1 MRARLMG
8 VLAVVSFV
16 LLAALVIPF
25 LDSVSDTR
33 TQGLQLARNASL
45 DRFAGL
51 AGQAAASGDYSG
63 VQLEASRHEELYD
76 EAVLITNASGQVMVS
91 TGGMSMS
98 SPGVGAVAELA
109 ARDLPQLTIDTLR
122 PWTAARTLI
131 AAPVGSPQES
141 AGAVVLAVDA
151 GSAIGDVRRSWAII
165 CAAAVAAQLLLLFMA
180 SKAARWVIRPVGQ
193 LEDAVVEL
201 GRSGGW
207 NQSLEA
213 SGPPELRR
221 LARAVEV
228 MGATV
233 QRSIDV
239 QRQMVA
245 DSSHQLRNPLAS
257 LRLRVD
263 ALDPSSPG
271 ITHVQHDL
279 TRLEDVLA
287 GLLKL
292 AAIES
297 RIIDGLRTPTTATC
311 LVEAVLQ
318 EEVDT
323 WQPTADGITLE
334 LHTVPGLVALADEH
348 DLGQLVGVLL
358 DNAIKYAG
366 PGATVVVSS
375 NRVDDGIVVQMS
387 DDGPGIPAADLPV
400 ATQRFWRGGV
410 TSTLGTGLGLAIA
423 DQTAVAIGGTLTLSP
438 THPHGL
444 TATLHLPEAT
454 C

>member
-1 MRARLMG
+1 MG
-8 VLAVVSFV
+8 VLAVVSFI

-33 TQGLQLARNASL
+33 TQALQLARSAAL

-51 AGQAAASGDYSG
+51 AGRAAADGDYSR
-63 VQLEASRHEELYD
+63 VRAEAERHQELYA
-76 EAVLITNASGQVMVS
+76 EAVLITDASGHVMVS
-91 TGGMSMS
+91 TGGTTLA

-122 PWTAARTLI
+122 PWSSSRTLI
-131 AAPVGSPQES
+131 ATPVGSPQEP

-151 GSAIGDVRRSWAII
+151 RAALHDVTRSWAVI
-165 CAAAVAAQLLLLFMA
+165 CAAAVAAQLLLLLL
-180 SKAARWVIRPVGQ
+180 AARAASWVIRPVGR

-207 NQSLEA
+207 NQPLEA

-221 LARAVEV
+221 LARSVEV

-263 ALDPSSPG
+263 ALDPG
-271 ITHVQHDL
+271 IAGLTHVQHDL
-279 TRLEDVLA
+279 ERLENVLA

-297 RIIDGLRTPTTATC
+297 RITDGRVAPTTATC

-318 EEVDT
+318 EEIDT
-323 WQPTADGITLE
+323 WQPTAADITLE
-334 LHTVPGLVALADEH
+334 LDAVAGLVAAVDDH

-366 PGATVVVSS
+366 PGATVVLSS
-375 NRVDDGIVVQMS
+375 ARTEDGIVVQIA
-387 DDGPGIPAADLPV
+387 DDGPGIPSDELPL
-400 ATQRFWRGGV
+400 ATQRFWRGTGK
-410 TSTLGTGLGLAIA
+410 TLGTGLGLAIA
-423 DQTAVAIGGTLTLSP
+423 EQTALAIGGTLELSA

-444 TATLHLPEAT
+444 TATIKLPEAT
-454 C
+454 

>member
-33 TQGLQLARNASL
+33 TQGLQLARNATL

-51 AGQAAASGDYSG
+51 AGRAAASGDYAE
-63 VQLEASRHEELYD
+63 VRMEAARHFELYD
-76 EAVLITNASGQVMVS
+76 ESVVVADASGQVVVS
-91 TGGMSMS
+91 TGGMTTA
-98 SPGVGAVAELA
+98 SPGVGAIAELA
-109 ARDLPQLTIDTLR
+109 ARDLPQLTVDTLR
-122 PWTAARTLI
+122 PWSSSHRLI
-131 AAPVGSPQES
+131 AAPVGSPQEP

-151 GSAIGDVRRSWAII
+151 GSALADVRRSWVII

-221 LARAVEV
+221 LARSVEV

-263 ALDPSSPG
+263 AMDPG
-271 ITHVQHDL
+271 TAGLAHVQHDL
-279 TRLEDVLA
+279 ERLEDVLA

-297 RIIDGLRTPTTATC
+297 RITDGLRESSSATC

-318 EEVDT
+318 EEIDI
-323 WQPTADGITLE
+323 WQPTAADITLSLDVTE
-334 LHTVPGLVALADEH
+334 GLVAAVDDH

-358 DNAIKYAG
+358 DNAIKYGGNQVIVSSTRGDDGLLIQISDNG
-366 PGATVVVSS
+366 PGL
-375 NRVDDGIVVQMS
+375 
-387 DDGPGIPAADLPV
+387 PAADLPL
-400 ATQRFWRGGV
+400 ATQRFWRG
-410 TSTLGTGLGLAIA
+410 TSKTQGTGLGLAIA
-423 DQTAVAIGGTLTLSP
+423 DQTAIAIGGRLELSA
-438 THPHGL
+438 TVPHGL
-444 TATLHLPEAT
+444 TATIQLPEAT
-454 C
+454 

>member
-8 VLAVVSFV
+8 VLAVVSFI

-33 TQGLQLARNASL
+33 TQALQLARSATL
-45 DRFAGL
+45 ARFAGL
-51 AGQAAASGDYSG
+51 AGRAAADGDYSG
-63 VQLEASRHEELYD
+63 VRLEAERHQELYD
-76 EAVLITNASGQVMVS
+76 EAVLITDASGHVMVS
-91 TGGMSMS
+91 TGGITMA
-98 SPGVGAVAELA
+98 SPGVGPVAELA

-122 PWTAARTLI
+122 PWTSARTLI
-131 AAPVGSPQES
+131 AAPVGSPQEP

-151 GSAIGDVRRSWAII
+151 RAALDDVTRSWAII

-180 SKAARWVIRPVGQ
+180 SKASRWVIRPVGR

-207 NQSLEA
+207 NQPLQA

-221 LARAVEV
+221 LARSVEV

-263 ALDPSSPG
+263 SLDPG
-271 ITHVQHDL
+271 IAGLAHVQHDL
-279 TRLEDVLA
+279 ERLENVLA

-297 RIIDGLRTPTTATC
+297 RITDGLSEPTNATC

-318 EEVDT
+318 EEIDA
-323 WQPTADGITLE
+323 WQPTAADITLE
-334 LHTVPGLVALADEH
+334 LQATAGLVAAVDDH

-366 PGATVVVSS
+366 PGAHVIISS
-375 NRVDDGIVVQMS
+375 SRGPDGIVVQVS
-387 DDGPGIPAADLPV
+387 DNGPGIPPSELLL
-400 ATQRFWRGGV
+400 ATQRFWRGPTK
-410 TSTLGTGLGLAIA
+410 TSGTGLGLAIA
-423 DQTAVAIGGTLTLSP
+423 EQTALAIGGSLELSE
-438 THPHGL
+438 TSPHGL
-444 TATLHLPEAT
+444 TATIKLPEAT
-454 C
+454 

>member
-8 VLAVVSFV
+8 VLAIVSFV

-33 TQGLQLARNASL
+33 TQTLQLARNATL

-51 AGQAAASGDYSG
+51 AGRAAADGDYSE
-63 VQLEASRHEELYD
+63 VRLEASRHQELYS
-76 EAVLITNASGQVMVS
+76 EPVLITDASGRVVVS
-91 TGGMSMS
+91 TGGMTKE

-122 PWTAARTLI
+122 PWTSARTLI
-131 AAPVGSPQES
+131 AAPVGSPQEP

-151 GSAIGDVRRSWAII
+151 GSAISDVRRSWVVI

-207 NQSLEA
+207 NQPLEA

-221 LARAVEV
+221 LARSVEV

-263 ALDPSSPG
+263 ALDPG
-271 ITHVQHDL
+271 IAGLAHVQHDL
-279 TRLEDVLA
+279 ERLENVLA

-297 RIIDGLRTPTTATC
+297 RITNGRSEPSTATC

-318 EEVDT
+318 EEIDL
-323 WQPTADGITLE
+323 WQPTAADITLE
-334 LHTVPGLVALADEH
+334 LQAVEGLVAAVDDH
-348 DLGQLVGVLL
+348 DLGQLIGVLL
-358 DNAIKYAG
+358 DNALKYAG
-366 PGATVVVSS
+366 PGAHVIVSS
-375 NRVDDGIVVQMS
+375 TRSPDGLLVQVS
-387 DDGPGIPAADLPV
+387 DNGPGIPPEDLAL
-400 ATQRFWRGGV
+400 ATQRFWRGP
-410 TSTLGTGLGLAIA
+410 TKTLGTGLGLAIA
-423 DQTAVAIGGTLTLSP
+423 DQTAVAIGARLELSA
-438 THPHGL
+438 TVPHGL
-444 TATLHLPEAT
+444 TATLHLPESP

>member
-33 TQGLQLARNASL
+33 TQQLQLTRSTALN
-45 DRFAGL
+45 RFAGL
-51 AGQAAASGDYSG
+51 AGRADYSG
-63 VQLEASRHEELYD
+63 ILLEAERHQELYD
-76 EAVLITNASGQVMVS
+76 EGVLVTDASGHVVVS
-91 TGGMSMS
+91 TGGLTMA

-122 PWTAARTLI
+122 PWSSSRTLI
-131 AAPVGSPQES
+131 AAPVGSPQEH

-151 GSAIGDVRRSWAII
+151 RSALSDVRRSWAVI

-207 NQSLEA
+207 NQPLQA

-221 LARAVEV
+221 LARSVEV

-263 ALDPSSPG
+263 ALAPG
-271 ITHVQHDL
+271 IAGLAHVQHDL
-279 TRLEDVLA
+279 ERLENVLA

-297 RIIDGLRTPTTATC
+297 RITDGRADTSTATC

-318 EEVDT
+318 DEIDA
-323 WQPTADGITLE
+323 WQPTAGDITLE
-334 LHTVPGLVALADEH
+334 LHAVSGLVAAVDEH

-366 PGATVVVSS
+366 AGATVTVSS
-375 NRVDDGIVVQMS
+375 LRGADGIVVQIA
-387 DDGPGIPAADLPV
+387 DDGPGIPSSELAL
-400 ATQRFWRGGV
+400 ATQRFWRGPSRTV
-410 TSTLGTGLGLAIA
+410 GTGLGLAIA
-423 DQTAVAIGGTLTLSP
+423 EQTALAIGGRLELSA
-438 THPHGL
+438 TDPHGL
-444 TATLHLPEAT
+444 TATIQLPEAP

>member
-8 VLAVVSFV
+8 VLAVVSFI

-33 TQGLQLARNASL
+33 TQALQLARSAAL

-51 AGQAAASGDYSG
+51 AGRAAADGDYSG
-63 VQLEASRHEELYD
+63 VRLEAERHQDLYA
-76 EAVLITNASGQVMVS
+76 ESVLITDASGRVVVS
-91 TGGMSMS
+91 TGGMALA

-122 PWTAARTLI
+122 PWSSSHPLI
-131 AAPVGSPQES
+131 AAPVGSPQEP
-141 AGAVVLAVDA
+141 AGAVVLAVAARPALD
-151 GSAIGDVRRSWAII
+151 DVTRSWAVI

-180 SKAARWVIRPVGQ
+180 SKAAQWVIRPVGR

-207 NQSLEA
+207 NQPLQA

-221 LARAVEV
+221 LARSVEV

-263 ALDPSSPG
+263 SLDPG
-271 ITHVQHDL
+271 IDGLAHVQHDL
-279 TRLEDVLA
+279 ERLENVLA

-297 RIIDGLRTPTTATC
+297 RITDGRAEPTTATC
-311 LVEAVLQ
+311 LVEAVL
-318 EEVDT
+318 EEEIDT
-323 WQPTADGITLE
+323 WQPTAADITLE
-334 LHTVPGLVALADEH
+334 LHAAPGLVAAVNDH

-366 PGATVVVSS
+366 PGTTVIVTST
-375 NRVDDGIVVQMS
+375 RAPDGLVVQIS
-387 DDGPGIPAADLPV
+387 DNGPGIPVPDLSL
-400 ATQRFWRGGV
+400 ATQRFWRG
-410 TSTLGTGLGLAIA
+410 TSTAVGTGLGLAIA
-423 DQTAVAIGGTLTLSP
+423 AQTAIAIGATLELSP
-438 THPHGL
+438 TDPHGL
-444 TATLHLPEAT
+444 TATIKLPEAP
-454 C
+454 